1 MFFSKFSDF
10 IIHYKLII
18 FFLFLHYSFRKN
30 GRFKICICTIA
41 KCENKYINEFIE
53 YYKKYGVDKI
63 YLYDNNDLNGENFE
77 FLHNENNLNFIE
89 IINYRGKKVRQR
101 EIYNRCYFNNNK
113 KYKWIVFID
122 IDEYIFLKKY
132 SDIHIYLSQQ

>member
-63 YLYDNNDLNGENFE
+63 YLYDNNDLDGENFD
-77 FLHNENNLNFIE
+77 FLQNEKISKFIE
-89 IINYRGKKVRQR
+89 IN
-101 EIYNRCYFNNNK
+101 
-113 KYKWIVFID
+113 
-122 IDEYIFLKKY
+122 
-132 SDIHIYLSQQ
+132 